1 MKSFHVVLTVA
12 LALGMG
18 ASAHAQDRGYQYG
31 GDYPRNGGY
40 ERGRGGTPAYQIGVE
55 DGRRDGE
62 RDMYRRHSF
71 RPEQNSNFRHA
82 DRGYRG
88 FFGDKRFYKEQ
99 YRAGYLEGYRMG
111 YRGGGY
117 YRR

>member
-1 MKSFHVVLTVA
+1 MKLFALTIA

-18 ASAHAQDRGYQYG
+18 VAAHAQYRDYEYGRGNPYGGYDRG
-31 GDYPRNGGY
+31 P
-40 ERGRGGTPAYQIGVE
+40 RGGTPAYQIGLS
-55 DGRRDGE
+55 DGQRDGE

-88 FFGDKRFYKEQ
+88 FYGDKRFYKEQ

>member
-1 MKSFHVVLTVA
+1 MKSLQLVLTAA

-18 ASAHAQDRGYQYG
+18 ASAHAQYRDRYDGGY
-31 GDYPRNGGY
+31 PSNGGY
-40 ERGRGGTPAYQIGVE
+40 ERGRGGSPAYQIGVE

-71 RPEQNSNFRHA
+71 RPEQNGNFRHA

-88 FFGDKRFYKEQ
+88 FFGDKRYYKEQ

-111 YRGGGY
+111 FRGSGY